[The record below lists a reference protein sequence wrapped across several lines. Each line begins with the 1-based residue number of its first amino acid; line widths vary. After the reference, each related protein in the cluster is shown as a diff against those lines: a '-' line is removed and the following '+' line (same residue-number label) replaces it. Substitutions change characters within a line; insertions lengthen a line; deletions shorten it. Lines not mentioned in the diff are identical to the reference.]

1 MGAGGKP
8 PRHRPLSRFTGS
20 NVTNSP
26 VRQVVTD
33 SMSDLAI
40 INRVLEGDVE
50 AYARLVDRHYDR
62 CARIAVRIVGNRE
75 DAEEALQDAF
85 LRAFNALGDYEERE
99 RFSSWLTR
107 IVVNQCRTVLARTR
121 RREAMF
127 LDIDPRD
134 LVHATS
140 APQGDEAWAD
150 LERAL
155 AQLPVAQR
163 EALVLRYA
171 DDLTYEEMARI
182 TGAGESALK
191 MRVQRAFA
199 RLRALLSEVAHV

>member
-1 MGAGGKP
+1 MDG
-8 PRHRPLSRFTGS
+8 
-20 NVTNSP
+20 
-26 VRQVVTD
+26 
-33 SMSDLAI
+33 MSDLAI
-40 INRVLEGDVE
+40 ITRVLNGDVE

-62 CARIAVRIVGNRE
+62 CARIAQRIVGNRE

-99 RFSSWLTR
+99 RFSAWLTR

-121 RREAMF
+121 RREAVF
-127 LDIDPRD
+127 LDVDP
-134 LVHATS
+134 ATRS
-140 APQGDEAWAD
+140 FVVIAPEADDSWPE
-150 LERAL
+150 LETLL
-155 AQLPVAQR
+155 ARLPDAQR

>member
-1 MGAGGKP
+1 M
-8 PRHRPLSRFTGS
+8 
-20 NVTNSP
+20 N
-26 VRQVVTD
+26 D
-33 SMSDLAI
+33 MSELAI
-40 INRVLEGDVE
+40 ITRVLNGDVE

-85 LRAFNALGDYEERE
+85 LRAFNALDEYEERE
-99 RFSSWLTR
+99 RFSAWLTR

-121 RREAMF
+121 RREAVF
-127 LDIDPRD
+127 LDVDP
-134 LVHATS
+134 S
-140 APQGDEAWAD
+140 ALSLAVSASEGEGEWPD
-150 LERAL
+150 LEHAL
-155 AQLPVAQR
+155 TQLPEAQR

-199 RLRALLSEVAHV
+199 RLRALLSEVAHA

>member
-1 MGAGGKP
+1 
-8 PRHRPLSRFTGS
+8 
-20 NVTNSP
+20 VTKFA
-26 VRQVVTD
+26 RREVVVD
-33 SMSDLAI
+33 GMSDLAI
-40 INRVLEGDVE
+40 INRVLDGDVE

-75 DAEEALQDAF
+75 DAEDALQDAF

-99 RFSSWLTR
+99 RFSAWLTR

-121 RREAMF
+121 RREAVF
-127 LDIDPRD
+127 LDVDP
-134 LVHATS
+134 LGLSLATEER
-140 APQGDEAWAD
+140 GDSNAWPD
-150 LERAL
+150 LEHAL
-155 AQLPVAQR
+155 ARLPDAQR
-163 EALVLRYA
+163 EALVLRFA

-191 MRVQRAFA
+191 MRVQRAFS

>member
-1 MGAGGKP
+1 
-8 PRHRPLSRFTGS
+8 
-20 NVTNSP
+20 
-26 VRQVVTD
+26 
-33 SMSDLAI
+33 MSDLAI
-40 INRVLEGDVE
+40 IDRVLDGDVE

-62 CARIAVRIVGNRE
+62 CARIALRIVGNRE

-99 RFSSWLTR
+99 RFPAWLTR

-121 RREAMF
+121 RREAVF
-127 LDIDPRD
+127 LDVDP
-134 LVHATS
+134 LALSFAAV
-140 APQGDEAWAD
+140 APDDGDPWPD
-150 LERAL
+150 LEKAL
-155 AQLPVAQR
+155 ARLPVAQR

-171 DDLTYEEMARI
+171 DDLTYEEMSRI

-199 RLRALLSEVAHV
+199 RLRVLLSEVANV